1 MLSLNLKTV
10 IRWIRGTSL
19 PLRDLS
25 VSETVDARGFPQ
37 AHMTDAKRHQ
47 LAVANLVDGSGVV
60 EPDRISAWT
69 RQVAGLD
76 RLRVSFACDSTTSA
90 PPLLGG
96 LFSAQTK
103 AERKDLTE
111 LASIVAVDAPAL
123 YDAAALA
130 GLPAR
135 PARESDVAGRCG
147 HLLAAAVRTIPDL
160 TELTWHESARSV
172 QVGSVECI
180 SFTVSCS
187 DPASGAEAS
196 ADLSEVLAEW
206 DAGGHIWR
214 TRWMRPF
221 VDPDSVSAIEAADG
235 GRVWS
240 TVTVAGGHE
249 IAHLFLQALRP
260 RTRLRVRHES
270 GRQGVMLAANL
281 GLGVAGFQHATID
294 TELPR

>member
-1 MLSLNLKTV
+1 MLNLKNLFGSTPDT
-10 IRWIRGTSL
+10 RPR
-19 PLRDLS
+19 PLRGLE
-25 VSETVDARGFPQ
+25 VSEAVDARGFPQ
-37 AHMTDAKRHQ
+37 ALVTDASRHQ
-47 LAVANLVDGSGVV
+47 IAVASLVDDAGIV
-60 EPDRISAWT
+60 EQERVSAWT

-76 RLRVSFACDSTTSA
+76 RLLAGFACDSTTSA

-96 LFSAQTK
+96 VFSAADKT
-103 AERKDLTE
+103 ERSDLTE
-111 LASIVAVDAPAL
+111 LASIVAVDAPTL

-135 PARESDVAGRCG
+135 PARESEIAGRCG
-147 HLLAAAVRTIPDL
+147 HVLDAALRSIEDL
-160 TELTWHESARSV
+160 SELTWDESSRSV
-172 QVGSVECI
+172 RVGSVECV
-180 SFTVSCS
+180 SFTLSCS

-196 ADLSEVLAEW
+196 ADVSDVLAEW
-206 DAGGHIWR
+206 DAAGHIWR

-221 VDPDSVSAIEAADG
+221 VDPLSVSEVEAADG

-249 IAHLFLQALRP
+249 IAQLFLQALRP

-281 GLGVAGFQHATID
+281 GLGVAGFQHATIE
-294 TELPR
+294 TELPL